1 VPRQSPTW
9 NKYGCFCFLPNEIA
23 SLVILARNDRL
34 TALSPKVAVFLCR
47 VRVIPICM
55 CITQISD
62 GDGITDI
69 AELLPAGSAVAVVAA
84 GAENASEYMR
94 KMRRAG
100 IKPRLLV
107 ACGEQRRIPCP
118 NIDDDVRLIA
128 AYGGESEADCAKL
141 LGKERKLPV
150 YFVAATPAAITALTP
165 QCRVWCGT
173 ALRLSEGA
181 VPVGAA
187 IDERA
192 CELAKDLPDAFGGIC
207 AATAGV
213 FDSEA
218 YLRAVGKS
226 VSPEVRE
233 EAFNLAYRALDCA
246 KKGRNASGLCV
257 ELARISLRLASLA
270 QSAGLAFVR
279 GAADDCARTAQM
291 LFAREERAQCGR
303 GELAF
308 LFGCAL
314 GKTYLEFVSGESGF
328 TPPPDNNYRAEKLCE
343 YLGFDELTAARAAI
357 SRMKNAEL
365 AAYRV
370 REYREELGLLACDC
384 VKVFDE
390 AKRLFRRMYP
400 DDGYSLKGKIEPS
413 DLKLCMALAPDTFAV
428 TGSALTLMREFGLL
442 ERWLF

>member
-1 VPRQSPTW
+1 
-9 NKYGCFCFLPNEIA
+9 
-23 SLVILARNDRL
+23 
-34 TALSPKVAVFLCR
+34 
-47 VRVIPICM
+47 
-55 CITQISD
+55 
-62 GDGITDI
+62 DGITDI

-150 YFVAATPAAITALTP
+150 YFVAAVPAAITALTP

-187 IDERA
+187 IDESA

-213 FDSEA
+213 FDSES

-233 EAFNLAYRALDCA
+233 EA
-246 KKGRNASGLCV
+246 
-257 ELARISLRLASLA
+257 
-270 QSAGLAFVR
+270 
-279 GAADDCARTAQM
+279 
-291 LFAREERAQCGR
+291 
-303 GELAF
+303 
-308 LFGCAL
+308 
-314 GKTYLEFVSGESGF
+314 
-328 TPPPDNNYRAEKLCE
+328 
-343 YLGFDELTAARAAI
+343 
-357 SRMKNAEL
+357 
-365 AAYRV
+365 
-370 REYREELGLLACDC
+370 
-384 VKVFDE
+384 
-390 AKRLFRRMYP
+390 
-400 DDGYSLKGKIEPS
+400 
-413 DLKLCMALAPDTFAV
+413 
-428 TGSALTLMREFGLL
+428 
-442 ERWLF
+442 

>member
-69 AELLPAGSAVAVVAA
+69 AELLPAGSTVAVVAA

-150 YFVAATPAAITALTP
+150 YFVAAASAAITALTP

-303 GELAF
+303 
-308 LFGCAL
+308 
-314 GKTYLEFVSGESGF
+314 FVSGESGF